1 MGSLP
6 VTVGINGF
14 LSPLGGE
21 GRQSRPWVSRHK
33 QPLSVI
39 EVVQGVSVSIAA
51 LTGSGVALYGVN
63 AWQKQMRGKTE

>member
-1 MGSLP
+1 MG
-6 VTVGINGF
+6 
-14 LSPLGGE
+14 
-21 GRQSRPWVSRHK
+21 SRHK

-39 EVVQGVSVSIAA
+39 EVVQGVSVSIAV